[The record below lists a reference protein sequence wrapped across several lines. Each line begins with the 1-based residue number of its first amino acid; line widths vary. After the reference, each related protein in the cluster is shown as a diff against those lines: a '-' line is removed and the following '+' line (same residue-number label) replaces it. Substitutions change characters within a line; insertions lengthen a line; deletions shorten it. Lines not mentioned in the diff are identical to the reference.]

1 MNGNA
6 QYYYLIKIPLLFIIS
21 SIVLMTIGVSCG
33 GSDDEGGFD
42 PNYKPPSKGSD
53 TASLY
58 GVPVASPGSKK
69 GNKYFDPS
77 AESSSTAGKLATKL
91 SANCNFNVDQMKV
104 SCEAHRTS
112 MQSTLR
118 WSENATNIELSGEEE
133 GIFEFDIATGSDAKV
148 TVLLEECI
156 ATTCK
161 EVGID
166 FSLSNTQ

>member
-1 MNGNA
+1 MKRFI
-6 QYYYLIKIPLLFIIS
+6 LIALPLIIVFS
-21 SIVLMTIGVSCG
+21 AVLISCG
-33 GSDDEGGFD
+33 GEEGGYD
-42 PNYKPPSKGSD
+42 PNYKPAKSSMPSSGNLGAKTGNAFFD
-53 TASLY
+53 PT
-58 GVPVASPGSKK
+58 KK
-69 GNKYFDPS
+69 KEPS

-91 SANCNFNVDQMKV
+91 SANCKLIVDQMKV

-161 EVGID
+161 EVGTD
-166 FSLSNTQ
+166 VSLSNTQ

>member
-1 MNGNA
+1 MKRFI
-6 QYYYLIKIPLLFIIS
+6 LIALPLIIVFS
-21 SIVLMTIGVSCG
+21 AVLISCG
-33 GSDDEGGFD
+33 GEEGGYD
-42 PNYKPPSKGSD
+42 PNYKPAGGETSTLGGNRG
-53 TASLY
+53 AST
-58 GVPVASPGSKK
+58 GNAFFDPTKK
-69 GNKYFDPS
+69 KEPS

-91 SANCNFNVDQMKV
+91 SANCKLIVDQMKV

-161 EVGID
+161 EVGTD
-166 FSLSNTQ
+166 VSLSNTQ